1 MQLKNKIC
9 KDKKAFYGSRI
20 SENRIRTPEGFLICK
35 NVPIARVGT
44 QEYLGEELG
53 LEGYENVL
61 VNVVRTEQE
70 VFSHKTIAS
79 FEGKPFTDDHPEQ
92 EEFVTTENY
101 KRYVKGHV
109 TNVRRGQGD
118 FSDKLLADIIVYD
131 KTVIEEI
138 ENNQKREISCGYACD
153 YNVDENGD
161 VFQVNI
167 TGNHVALVDEGR
179 AGHSV
184 KILDH
189 NKQYKGVRKNMPKM
203 KNTKQIIA
211 RLFPSFAKDASP
223 EEIEEVVT
231 AINEVQDE
239 EITTQDE
246 EQIENKPTA
255 DDDVLS
261 QILGEMKALK
271 DEISTLKMANQQ
283 QNDPLAKLEKKLFN
297 EVSDEEQSTL
307 DDDITAD
314 ENEVTADEDI
324 IADENEVTADE
335 DITEDDDITED
346 NDVETTDEEATTT
359 ATDKKAMLDLIRTMR
374 PLIANMKNDKQKK
387 VVTDSLMKLGRSA
400 LGKPSKPKKNGYAA
414 IMKAKQKHNTQF
426 ITQDS
431 KMYDESQLGREIAK
445 KRNPHYKL
453 S

>member
-1 MQLKNKIC
+1 MKLKNRIC

-246 EQIENKPTA
+246 QPAAEENKTTT

-261 QILGEMKALK
+261 QILQEMKALK
-271 DEISTLKMANQQ
+271 DEMITLKTANQE
-283 QNDPLAKLEKKLFN
+283 QNDPIAKLEQQLVN
-297 EVSDEEQSTL
+297 EISDEE
-307 DDDITAD
+307 IT
-314 ENEVTADEDI
+314 EDEDI
-324 IADENEVTADE
+324 TEDNDIIEDE
-335 DITEDDDITED
+335 DMTEDDDITED
-346 NDVETTDEEATTT
+346 EDIETSDEKTT
-359 ATDKKAMLDLIRTMR
+359 ATAVDKKVMLQFVRNIR
-374 PLIANMKNDKQKK
+374 PVIAEMKDNKQKK
-387 VVTDSLMKLGRSA
+387 VVTDSLMKMARVTS
-400 LGKPSKPKKNGYAA
+400 GKTAKPKENGYAA
-414 IMKAKQKHNTQF
+414 IMRVKQNHSKQF
-426 ITQDS
+426 KTQDS
-431 KMYDESQLGREIAK
+431 KTYDDSQLGREIAK

>member
-246 EQIENKPTA
+246 QPAAEENKTTT

-261 QILGEMKALK
+261 QILQEMKALK
-271 DEISTLKMANQQ
+271 DEMITLKTANQE
-283 QNDPLAKLEKKLFN
+283 QNDPIAKLEQQLVN
-297 EVSDEEQSTL
+297 DISDEE
-307 DDDITAD
+307 IT
-314 ENEVTADEDI
+314 EDEDI
-324 IADENEVTADE
+324 TEDNDIIEDE
-335 DITEDDDITED
+335 DMTEDDDITED
-346 NDVETTDEEATTT
+346 EDIETSDEKTT
-359 ATDKKAMLDLIRTMR
+359 ATAVDKKVMLQFVRNIR
-374 PLIANMKNDKQKK
+374 PVIAEMKDNKQKK
-387 VVTDSLMKLGRSA
+387 VVTDSLMKMARVTS
-400 LGKPSKPKKNGYAA
+400 GKTAKPKENGYAA
-414 IMKAKQKHNTQF
+414 IMRVKQNHSKQF
-426 ITQDS
+426 KTQDS
-431 KMYDESQLGREIAK
+431 KTYDDSQLGREIAK

>member
-1 MQLKNKIC
+1 
-9 KDKKAFYGSRI
+9 
-20 SENRIRTPEGFLICK
+20 
-35 NVPIARVGT
+35 
-44 QEYLGEELG
+44 
-53 LEGYENVL
+53 
-61 VNVVRTEQE
+61 
-70 VFSHKTIAS
+70 
-79 FEGKPFTDDHPEQ
+79 
-92 EEFVTTENY
+92 
-101 KRYVKGHV
+101 
-109 TNVRRGQGD
+109 
-118 FSDKLLADIIVYD
+118 
-131 KTVIEEI
+131 
-138 ENNQKREISCGYACD
+138 
-153 YNVDENGD
+153 
-161 VFQVNI
+161 
-167 TGNHVALVDEGR
+167 
-179 AGHSV
+179 
-184 KILDH
+184 
-189 NKQYKGVRKNMPKM
+189 MPKM

-246 EQIENKPTA
+246 EQIENKPTS

-359 ATDKKAMLDLIRTMR
+359 ATDKKAMLDLIRTIR
-374 PLIANMKNDKQKK
+374 PLITNMKNDKQKK

-414 IMKAKQKHNTQF
+414 IMKVKQKHNTQF

-431 KMYDESQLGREIAK
+431 KMYDDSQLGREIAK

-453 S
+453 

>member
-109 TNVRRGQGD
+109 TNGRRGQGD
-118 FSDKLLADIIVYD
+118 ISDKLLADIIVYD

-246 EQIENKPTA
+246 QPAAEENKTTT

-261 QILGEMKALK
+261 QILQEMKALK
-271 DEISTLKMANQQ
+271 DEMITLKTANQE
-283 QNDPLAKLEKKLFN
+283 QNDPIAKLEQQLVN
-297 EVSDEEQSTL
+297 EISDEE
-307 DDDITAD
+307 IT
-314 ENEVTADEDI
+314 EDEDI
-324 IADENEVTADE
+324 TEDNDIIEDE
-335 DITEDDDITED
+335 DMTEDDDITED
-346 NDVETTDEEATTT
+346 EDIETSDEKTT
-359 ATDKKAMLDLIRTMR
+359 ATAVDKKVMLQFVRNIR
-374 PLIANMKNDKQKK
+374 PVIAEMKDNKQKK
-387 VVTDSLMKLGRSA
+387 VVTDSLMKMARVTS
-400 LGKPSKPKKNGYAA
+400 GKTAKPKENGYAA
-414 IMKAKQKHNTQF
+414 IMRVKQNHSKQF
-426 ITQDS
+426 KTQDS
-431 KMYDESQLGREIAK
+431 KTYDDSQLGREIAK

>member
-92 EEFVTTENY
+92 SEFVTTENY

-246 EQIENKPTA
+246 QPAAEENKTTT

-261 QILGEMKALK
+261 QILQEMKALK
-271 DEISTLKMANQQ
+271 DEMITLKTANQE
-283 QNDPLAKLEKKLFN
+283 QNDPIAKLEQQLVN
-297 EVSDEEQSTL
+297 EISDEE
-307 DDDITAD
+307 IT
-314 ENEVTADEDI
+314 EDEDI
-324 IADENEVTADE
+324 TEDNDIIEDE
-335 DITEDDDITED
+335 DMTEDDDITED
-346 NDVETTDEEATTT
+346 EDIETSDEETT
-359 ATDKKAMLDLIRTMR
+359 ATAVDKKVMLQFVRNIR
-374 PLIANMKNDKQKK
+374 PVIAEMKDNKQKK
-387 VVTDSLMKLGRSA
+387 VVTDSLMKMARVTS
-400 LGKPSKPKKNGYAA
+400 GKTAKPKENGYAA
-414 IMKAKQKHNTQF
+414 IMRVKQNHSKQF
-426 ITQDS
+426 KTQDS
-431 KMYDESQLGREIAK
+431 KTYDDSQLGREIAK

>member
-138 ENNQKREISCGYACD
+138 ENNQKREISCGYVCD

-246 EQIENKPTA
+246 QPAAEENKTTT

-261 QILGEMKALK
+261 QILQEMKALK
-271 DEISTLKMANQQ
+271 DEMITLKTANQE
-283 QNDPLAKLEKKLFN
+283 QNDPIAKLEQQLVN
-297 EVSDEEQSTL
+297 EISDEE
-307 DDDITAD
+307 IT
-314 ENEVTADEDI
+314 EDEDI
-324 IADENEVTADE
+324 TEDNDIIEDE
-335 DITEDDDITED
+335 DMTEDDDITED
-346 NDVETTDEEATTT
+346 EDIETSDEKTT
-359 ATDKKAMLDLIRTMR
+359 ATAVDKKVMLQFVRNIR
-374 PLIANMKNDKQKK
+374 PVIAEMKDNKQKK
-387 VVTDSLMKLGRSA
+387 VVTDSLMKMARVTS
-400 LGKPSKPKKNGYAA
+400 GKTAKPKENGYAA
-414 IMKAKQKHNTQF
+414 IMRVKQNHSKQF
-426 ITQDS
+426 KTQDS
-431 KMYDESQLGREIAK
+431 KTYDDSQLGREIAK

>member
-1 MQLKNKIC
+1 
-9 KDKKAFYGSRI
+9 
-20 SENRIRTPEGFLICK
+20 
-35 NVPIARVGT
+35 
-44 QEYLGEELG
+44 
-53 LEGYENVL
+53 
-61 VNVVRTEQE
+61 
-70 VFSHKTIAS
+70 
-79 FEGKPFTDDHPEQ
+79 
-92 EEFVTTENY
+92 
-101 KRYVKGHV
+101 
-109 TNVRRGQGD
+109 
-118 FSDKLLADIIVYD
+118 
-131 KTVIEEI
+131 
-138 ENNQKREISCGYACD
+138 
-153 YNVDENGD
+153 
-161 VFQVNI
+161 
-167 TGNHVALVDEGR
+167 
-179 AGHSV
+179 
-184 KILDH
+184 
-189 NKQYKGVRKNMPKM
+189 MPKM

-307 DDDITAD
+307 DDDIT
-314 ENEVTADEDI
+314 
-324 IADENEVTADE
+324 ADENEVTADE